1 MDGGDT
7 YICIKQ
13 FNARLGDELSLK
25 IGDKIQV
32 LADDREYNDGWY
44 MGKNLLT
51 GEAGLYPKT
60 FTQLIT
66 NNDSKTLLRSRSR
79 RMMAPKSSDQE
90 TTPKD
95 TTTPVVSSNLNPNT
109 PPNYPPTLSSSTEP
123 SHLAE
128 PMSQLNLNK
137 DSQSSQYTGSHL
149 NSQIDRALQE
159 LQGSNADLTNSGNS
173 FNEHRNHHYNNNTN
187 NNNNNN
193 NAATSNNYKQPQLM
207 SKKSNDS
214 LSSQYQYQS
223 QSQQPKHLSGDKS
236 RQSLTD
242 DLDPLK
248 ANTWTPKQV
257 SSYFALVLGFDMDVA
272 GKFAQHKITG
282 EILFELDLN
291 LLKELDIDSFGTR
304 FKLYKE
310 IGKLKELNTEGVK
323 DKQLR
328 TDSLST
334 GSTGKNDT
342 TSSALN
348 SPPTASTTLHDAV
361 PHIDDNNMLNNT
373 GKQQTQLMPSAVLT
387 NTSDYNNNS
396 QQQSGSQHHQRKRSL
411 SVDVAPQQYLAS
423 DSTFMSPRRAP
434 QPPSGESPID
444 TSYKFGAGSE
454 YDRPPSHYGM
464 YMTRTNASSHA
475 LGSSS
480 PGINSRPASSIYDL
494 FSNHNRNG
502 SSTSKQHHKRN
513 SSVTNNN
520 NNNNGNSNHKHHH
533 RRHSSVF
540 SYLSS
545 GNDDSTKPTPKL
557 LSSKFQSN
565 NLYKGGDDGHGD
577 FTSSSNNNNNN
588 SKLVS
593 PAQIKRETTSGQS
606 SLHESGS
613 KSKGKSQIFDL
624 SNSPVDIDDAK
635 FSPKKL
641 NSVSVR
647 TKSMDAIGGNG
658 DDRRVASDST
668 GLSQSKPNN
677 SSRLKGI
684 RATSTQSFRSLT
696 GSKKLKTSAFQEG
709 IREIT
714 PDEAI
719 KTASHSGYM
728 SKRSNNNLAWRTRYF
743 TLHGTR
749 LSYFQSLK
757 DKKEKGLIDITA
769 HKVIPIDSA
778 SDDTDKADRYAAMYA
793 STTFAG
799 NYCFKLVP
807 PAPGFKKGL
816 TFTQP
821 KTHYFAVETEE
832 EMRAWVKALMQATI
846 DIDDSVP
853 VVSSCSTP
861 TVSLNKAQELLAK
874 AREETKLRDEQLK
887 ANGYIRSLEDI
898 NDTSFLAS
906 LDYPDMSGDIGFGST
921 SPVAA
926 TSAPKLTLDTNFN
939 RKSSGTMGTTGTIG
953 TPGTSGGT
961 VPTTPQ
967 IPRSSSQSGGF
978 ASPYLLASGLL
989 SPKSGGGAGP
999 GGIVSS
1005 SSPINENGPLRN
1017 STSNS
1022 EYFGD
1027 ITYKSLKP
1035 PSRQNSQYASITSG
1049 GGSIG
1054 FGYGSNNSG
1063 LGGPATAIGGGGGG
1077 VLSSS
1082 TPYSTGSGSTASSM
1096 NYNNHNNNNNNN
1108 NSVNSPINEFRSSRD
1123 LKSSSSPTTTTG
1135 TSSTSGKK
1143 PQSRRTSDKMLGFS
1157 SDASGSHTFVIKP
1170 KK

>member
-90 TTPKD
+90 NNPKD
-95 TTTPVVSSNLNPNT
+95 STTPVVSSNLNPNT
-109 PPNYPPTLSSSTEP
+109 TSKYPTSSEASN
-123 SHLAE
+123 LAE
-128 PMSQLNLNK
+128 PMSQLNINK

-149 NSQIDRALQE
+149 NNQIDRALQE
-159 LQGSNADLTNSGNS
+159 LQGSNADLGKSGNS
-173 FNEHRNHHYNNNTN
+173 ITDNSNNGTTN
-187 NNNNNN
+187 
-193 NAATSNNYKQPQLM
+193 NNYKQPLLI

-214 LSSQYQYQS
+214 LSSQYQ
-223 QSQQPKHLSGDKS
+223 SQQPKQLSGDKS
-236 RQSLTD
+236 RQSLTE

-248 ANTWTPKQV
+248 AYTWTPKQV

-304 FKLYKE
+304 FQLYKE
-310 IGKLKELNTEGVK
+310 IGKLKELNTKGVK
-323 DKQLR
+323 DKQVR

-348 SPPTASTTLHDAV
+348 SPPTASTTLHDAE
-361 PHIDDNNMLNNT
+361 PHMDDNDMLNNT

-387 NTSDYNNNS
+387 NTSDYNNS
-396 QQQSGSQHHQRKRSL
+396 QQRSSSHHHQRKRSL

-434 QPPSGESPID
+434 QPPSGGSPID

-475 LGSSS
+475 LGSTS

-502 SSTSKQHHKRN
+502 SSASKHHHKRN

-520 NNNNGNSNHKHHH
+520 NNNSKHHH

-557 LSSKFQSN
+557 LSNKFQSN
-565 NLYKGGDDGHGD
+565 NLYKGDEGHGD
-577 FTSSSNNNNNN
+577 LTSSSNNN
-588 SKLVS
+588 KLVS
-593 PAQIKRETTSGQS
+593 PAQIKRETMSGQS
-606 SLHESGS
+606 SPRDSGS
-613 KSKGKSQIFDL
+613 KSKRKSQIFDL

-647 TKSMDAIGGNG
+647 TKSMDAISGG

-719 KTASHSGYM
+719 KSANYSGYM

-832 EMRAWVKALMQATI
+832 EMRGWVKALMQATI

-874 AREETKLRDEQLK
+874 AREDTKLRDEQLK

-898 NDTSFLAS
+898 NDNSFLAS
-906 LDYPDMSGDIGFGST
+906 LDYPDLTGENAFDNT
-921 SPVAA
+921 SPAA

-939 RKSSGTMGTTGTIG
+939 RKSSGTLGTTGTTG
-953 TPGTSGGT
+953 TLGTAGT

-967 IPRSSSQSGGF
+967 LPRSSSQSGGF

-989 SPKSGGGAGP
+989 SPKSGGAGP
-999 GGIVSS
+999 AMGSS
-1005 SSPINENGPLRN
+1005 SSPINENGT
-1017 STSNS
+1017 STMSNS

-1027 ITYKSLKP
+1027 TGYQTYKTLKP
-1035 PSRQNSQYASITSG
+1035 PSRQNSQYASITST

-1054 FGYGSNNSG
+1054 FGYGSNN
-1063 LGGPATAIGGGGGG
+1063 GG
-1077 VLSSS
+1077 VVGGLST
-1082 TPYSTGSGSTASSM
+1082 TPYSAGSGSTTSSM
-1096 NYNNHNNNNNNN
+1096 NYNNN
-1108 NSVNSPINEFRSSRD
+1108 VNSPTNEFRSSRD
-1123 LKSSSSPTTTTG
+1123 LKSTSSPATG
-1135 TSSTSGKK
+1135 TSSMSGKK
-1143 PQSRRTSDKMLGFS
+1143 TQSRRTSDKMMGFS
-1157 SDASGSHTFVIKP
+1157 SDASGSHSFVIKP